1 MTFILVGTKADKLFE
16 NGLQD
21 EIDDLSGFQEESKDG
36 VVDLDKIPDMTLQD
50 SGKFVKEELSAP
62 NADSSHGD
70 TILSPMLEHSDINK
84 VATHFA
90 KQNSFTSYWR
100 TSSLFSENTK
110 NVFDEAIMKTNENRN
125 KK

>member
-1 MTFILVGTKADKLFE
+1 
-16 NGLQD
+16 
-21 EIDDLSGFQEESKDG
+21 
-36 VVDLDKIPDMTLQD
+36 MTLQD
-50 SGKFVKEELSAP
+50 SGKFIKEELSAP

-90 KQNSFTSYWR
+90 TQNSFTSYWR

>member
-1 MTFILVGTKADKLFE
+1 MF
-16 NGLQD
+16 
-21 EIDDLSGFQEESKDG
+21 
-36 VVDLDKIPDMTLQD
+36 VDLNKIPDTTLSD

-70 TILSPMLEHSDINK
+70 THLSPMLEHGDIHK

-90 KQNSFTSYWR
+90 KQNSFANYWR

-110 NVFDEAIMKTNENRN
+110 NVFDEAIVKTNENRT
-125 KK
+125 K

>member
-1 MTFILVGTKADKLFE
+1 MF
-16 NGLQD
+16 
-21 EIDDLSGFQEESKDG
+21 
-36 VVDLDKIPDMTLQD
+36 VDLNKIPDKTLND
-50 SGKFVKEELSAP
+50 SDKLLKEEPSAP

-70 TILSPMLEHSDINK
+70 TYLSPLLEHSDINK

-110 NVFDEAIMKTNENRN
+110 NVFDEAIMKTYENRLS
-125 KK
+125 K